1 MSALP
6 LVLIVVIV
14 GIIIY
19 LLARRARRDPEPAA
33 RPPDLRDLSR
43 AAPAPAAA
51 AVVATPVA
59 SRAPAASQ
67 VPVAYSAAALITK
80 LYELA
85 FGITPL
91 PAPPPAELEAV
102 GAAARTILENVATQ
116 PRYAPRRPLLLPQL
130 LQAVNDSDVSRRQL
144 AGIIARD
151 PALAGALLKLA
162 NSPFYRASERPVESV
177 DRAVAVLGTDGIRSL
192 VATVLLQ
199 PVFRLSQSQ
208 FAHFPETIWEH
219 TYRMAAAAE
228 AHSAIVEDS
237 DPFAAQLLGL
247 TLGLG
252 TIVVFRVA
260 LDQYSG
266 AARPPDASVI
276 AALLDAHAAPVA
288 RSIAASWDLSERIL
302 AALEDQARSRVH
314 SPTTSLG
321 RSLRF
326 GHLMGALALLRSQE
340 RIDDESA
347 KATMLALGATAS
359 QFERIWTRLTTRAQ
373 PKA

>member
-1 MSALP
+1 
-6 LVLIVVIV
+6 
-14 GIIIY
+14 
-19 LLARRARRDPEPAA
+19 
-33 RPPDLRDLSR
+33 
-43 AAPAPAAA
+43 
-51 AVVATPVA
+51 
-59 SRAPAASQ
+59 
-67 VPVAYSAAALITK
+67 
-80 LYELA
+80 
-85 FGITPL
+85 
-91 PAPPPAELEAV
+91 
-102 GAAARTILENVATQ
+102 
-116 PRYAPRRPLLLPQL
+116 
-130 LQAVNDSDVSRRQL
+130 
-144 AGIIARD
+144 
-151 PALAGALLKLA
+151 
-162 NSPFYRASERPVESV
+162 VESV

-208 FAHFPETIWEH
+208 FAHFPEVIWEH

-228 AHSAIVEDS
+228 AHAAIVEDS

-266 AARPPDASVI
+266 TARLPDASVI
-276 AALLDAHAAPVA
+276 AALLDAQAALVA
-288 RSIAASWDLSERIL
+288 RDIAASWELSDRIL
-302 AALEDQARSRVH
+302 AALEDQAPANIH
-314 SPTTSLG
+314 DPTSSLG

-326 GHLMGALALLRSQE
+326 GNLIGALALLRAHE

-373 PKA
+373 TQA